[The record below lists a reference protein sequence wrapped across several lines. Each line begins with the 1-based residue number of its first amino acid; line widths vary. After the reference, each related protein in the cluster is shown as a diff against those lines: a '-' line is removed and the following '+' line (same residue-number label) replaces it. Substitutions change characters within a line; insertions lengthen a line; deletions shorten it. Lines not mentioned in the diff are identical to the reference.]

1 MSINTLHRPSRLSV
15 KEAAVIAG
23 RHPDTIRE
31 ACRLDLL
38 HGKQRVKGGTWQ
50 IMPDC
55 LEAWQ
60 DNEPCEHRTPK
71 KNVTPISKKRS
82 A

>member
-23 RHPDTIRE
+23 RHPDTVRE
-31 ACRLDLL
+31 ACRANELCS
-38 HGKQRVKGGTWQ
+38 KQRVKGGTWQ
-50 IMPDC
+50 IRPDC

-60 DNEPCEHRTPK
+60 DNEPCEHRTCK
-71 KNVTPISKKRS
+71 KNVTPINKKRS